1 MEAILLWGLDLIR
14 AVQTIANPSLTA
26 FMKALTNLGAAS
38 AYMVLLPLI
47 FWCFDE
53 KKGIRLGLAIMF
65 STWINLGLKFAL
77 HQPRPFWDA
86 WDPKVGMV
94 KESSNGFPSGHAQ
107 ASLVIWAIVASW
119 GKKKYFYVAAILLSL
134 LVGFSRIYLGVHFP
148 TDLFGGWILGALV
161 LAAYFLFADK
171 LEAALVKG
179 GFRVRIYAAATAAF
193 IMILYRPSPDLLIP
207 GAVVLGM
214 GIGYSLTCRYLHFS
228 AAPCFGR
235 RGAAKFCTLLVRFM
249 LGIIGVVLVF
259 LVLGK
264 IEPENDSSYYQLFF
278 FLRFV
283 ILALWIFTGAPWL
296 FQRLHLAE
304 TPAPAAVMQ
313 E

>member
-1 MEAILLWGLDLIR
+1 MEAILLWGLGLIQ
-14 AVQTIANPSLTA
+14 AVQTVASPSLTA
-26 FMKALTNLGAAS
+26 FMKGVTTLGGAPI
-38 AYMVLLPLI
+38 YMALLPLI

-65 STWINLGLKFAL
+65 STWINLSLKFAL
-77 HQPRPFWDA
+77 GQPRPFWDE

-94 KESSNGFPSGHAQ
+94 TESSNGFPSGHAQ
-107 ASLVIWAIVASW
+107 FSLILWTIVASW

-148 TDLFGGWILGALV
+148 TDLLGGWVLGALV
-161 LAAYFLFADK
+161 LTAYFLLADK
-171 LEAALVKG
+171 IEAALVKG
-179 GFRVRIYAAATAAF
+179 GFRIRMYAAAAAAF

-214 GIGYSLTCRYLHFS
+214 GAGYSLTCRYLHFS

-235 RGAAKFCTLLVRFM
+235 RGAAKFCTLLARFI
-249 LGIIGVVLVF
+249 LGSIGMVLVF
-259 LVLGK
+259 LILGK
-264 IEPENDSSYYQLFF
+264 LDPGEHSSYYQLFF

-283 ILALWIFTGAPWL
+283 ILALWIFTGAPWI
-296 FQRLHLAE
+296 FQHLHLAE
-304 TPAPAAVMQ
+304 TPAAADIQ

>member
-1 MEAILLWGLDLIR
+1 MEAILLWGLGLIR
-14 AVQTIANPSLTA
+14 SVQTIANPTLTA
-26 FMKALTNLGAAS
+26 FMKALTTLGAAP

-77 HQPRPFWDA
+77 RQPRPFWDD
-86 WDPKVGMV
+86 WDPKVGMIT
-94 KESSNGFPSGHAQ
+94 ESRNGFPSGHAQ
-107 ASLVIWAIVASW
+107 ISLTMWTIIASW

-161 LAAYFLFADK
+161 LTAYFLFAGK
-171 LEAALVKG
+171 LEAVLAKG
-179 GFRVRIYAAATAAF
+179 GLRFQMYATAAAAF
-193 IMILYRPSPDLLIP
+193 ILILSRPSPDLLIP

-214 GIGYSLTCRYLHFS
+214 GTGYSLTCHYLHFS
-228 AAPCFGR
+228 AAGIFGR
-235 RGAAKFCTLLVRFM
+235 RGTAKFCTLLARFI
-249 LGIIGVVLVF
+249 LGSLGAALVF

-264 IEPENDSSYYQLFF
+264 LEPGADSSHYQLFF
-278 FLRFV
+278 FLRYV

-304 TPAPAAVMQ
+304 TPAPVTVAQ